1 MNHHTVYT
9 PGKSPLRFLF
19 ILLSSI
25 FALGFIIY
33 ALSTWEKARQ
43 DTSLEL
49 AHLNRLLTQT
59 THEVLNHYESVLRI
73 LGERLLESGADQ
85 NPENGRALLE
95 TLIRINKG
103 LAGYGL
109 ARPDGQLLIVSGIP
123 EGKPL
128 PNLMEQK
135 ASAETFQQAL
145 KSKRLVVG
153 RTYYFPLL
161 KNWVIPIR
169 IAIGDESKKHTLV
182 MASGLIPESL
192 EHPWNAIE
200 TPRHVQLS
208 IVRSDHYYQL
218 LKTSESGDKDSAY
231 AKPLTPACFA
241 DIKEAASSR
250 LMIDSTACDELLRS
264 IYLPE
269 YDLYTVVN
277 QSPTRLWLAWKER
290 MIWPTVL
297 FFTML
302 SGALVLYK
310 IALRMDQHLA
320 EERLNYEEHLIH
332 QANHDALTS
341 LPNRLLV
348 MDRLEQVIHRAR
360 RQQTQAAL
368 FFLDLDHFKRIN
380 DSLGHLLGD
389 TLLQLA
395 AERLTN
401 TLREVDTVARLGGD
415 EFLVLIDGLKDKTT
429 IQILA
434 EKILNA
440 FSLPFHLHNRTLY
453 TTTSIG
459 IALYPGDAEDA
470 HGLLQAADTAMYQAK
485 EAGRNTLRFY
495 STEMNEQS
503 QRRMHLENQLRQAV
517 ERNEL
522 SIHYQPQLRISD
534 QSIKGVE
541 ALLRWHNPEF
551 GLISPVEFIPIA
563 EEAGLINTLSDF
575 VLRTG
580 LSEISQLEREFG
592 ISITLA
598 INASA
603 VQLQSSDF
611 PIHVQNILEEQD
623 RPAEFLQIEITES
636 VMVDQMNQTLKCM
649 HRLRDMQV
657 RIAIDDF
664 GTGYSSLSY
673 LSKMPIHTLKI
684 DRSFIKN
691 IKDSPN
697 NVLLT
702 RTIIAMGISL
712 DLEVVAEG
720 VETAEDLQFLQEN
733 ACDLAQGYYF
743 ARPMPIQELRE
754 FLSKHSFS

>member
-1 MNHHTVYT
+1 
-9 PGKSPLRFLF
+9 
-19 ILLSSI
+19 
-25 FALGFIIY
+25 LGFLIY

-73 LGERLLESGADQ
+73 LGERLLESGTDQ
-85 NPENGRALLE
+85 NPENGRTLLE

-128 PNLMEQK
+128 PNLMEQQ

-161 KNWVIPIR
+161 QNWVIPIR
-169 IAIGDESKKHTLV
+169 ILIGDAGHSLV
-182 MASGLIPESL
+182 MASGLIPESP

-208 IVRSDHYYQL
+208 IVRGDHYYQL
-218 LKTSESGDKDSAY
+218 LKKNGVSDKDSAY
-231 AKPLTPACFA
+231 SQPLTPACFA
-241 DIKEAASSR
+241 DIKQAASSR
-250 LMIDSTACDELLRS
+250 LMLDSEACNELIRS

-277 QSPTRLWLAWKER
+277 QSPTRLWLTWKDR
-290 MIWPTVL
+290 MIWPTLL
-297 FFTML
+297 FLIML
-302 SGALVLYK
+302 SGALVLYR
-310 IALRMDQHLA
+310 IALRMDRHLA
-320 EERLNYEEHLIH
+320 EERLHYEEHLIH
-332 QANHDALTS
+332 QANHDALTG

-360 RQQTQAAL
+360 RQNTQAAL

-389 TLLQLA
+389 TLLELA
-395 AERLTN
+395 AERLTT

-415 EFLVLIDGLKDKTT
+415 EFLVLVDGLKDKTT

-440 FSLPFHLHNRTLY
+440 FSLPFHMQNRTLY

-470 HGLLQAADTAMYQAK
+470 QGLLQAADTAMYQAK
-485 EAGRNTLRFY
+485 DAGRNTLRFY
-495 STEMNEQS
+495 STEMNIQS
-503 QRRMHLENQLRQAV
+503 QRRMHLENHLRQAI
-517 ERNEL
+517 ESNEL
-522 SIHYQPQLRISD
+522 SVHYQPQLRISD
-534 QSIKGVE
+534 QGVKGVE

-551 GLISPVEFIPIA
+551 GQVPPIEFISIA
-563 EEAGLINTLSDF
+563 EETGLINSLSDF
-575 VLRTG
+575 VLRTA
-580 LSEISQLEREFG
+580 LREITQLENELGMR
-592 ISITLA
+592 ITLA

-603 VQLQSSDF
+603 VQLQNSDF
-611 PIHVQNILEEQD
+611 PIYVQNILEEQE
-623 RPAEFLQIEITES
+623 RPAEYLQVEITES

-691 IKDSPN
+691 IKESPN
-697 NVLLT
+697 NALLT
-702 RTIIAMGISL
+702 RTIIAMGISM

-720 VETAEDLQFLQEN
+720 VETAEDLQFLREN
-733 ACDLAQGYYF
+733 ACDLAQGYFF
-743 ARPMPIQELRE
+743 ARPMPVQELRE
-754 FLSKHSFS
+754 FLVKHSFS

>member
-1 MNHHTVYT
+1 MKLQSVNT

-25 FALGFIIY
+25 LALGFIIY

-43 DTSLEL
+43 DTSIEL

-59 THEVLNHYESVLRI
+59 THEVLNHYETVLRI

-95 TLIRINKG
+95 TLIRINTG

-109 ARPDGQLLIVSGIP
+109 ARPDGQLMIVSGVP
-123 EGKPL
+123 EGENL
-128 PNLMEQK
+128 PNLMEQQ
-135 ASAETFQQAL
+135 ASAETFQLAL

-161 KNWVIPIR
+161 QHWVIPIR
-169 IAIGDESKKHTLV
+169 IAIEDTDKKHSLV
-182 MASGLIPESL
+182 MASGLIPESP

-208 IVRSDHYYQL
+208 IVRGDHYYQL
-218 LKTSESGDKDSAY
+218 LKSSETGDKESVY
-231 AKPLTPACFA
+231 THPLPPACFA
-241 DIKEAASSR
+241 DIKQAASSR
-250 LMIDSTACDELLRS
+250 LMINSVACHELIRS

-269 YDLYTVVN
+269 YDLYTVVT
-277 QSPTRLWLAWKER
+277 QSPARLWLAWKEL
-290 MIWPTVL
+290 MIWPSVL
-297 FFTML
+297 FFMML
-302 SGALVLYK
+302 GGALVLYK
-310 IALRMDQHLA
+310 IALRMEQHLA

-332 QANHDALTS
+332 QANHDALTG

-348 MDRLEQVIHRAR
+348 MDRLEQVIHLAK
-360 RQQTQAAL
+360 RQNTQAGL
-368 FFLDLDHFKRIN
+368 FFLDLDNFKRIN
-380 DSLGHLLGD
+380 DSLGHIMGDKLLK
-389 TLLQLA
+389 LA

-415 EFLVLIDGLKDKTT
+415 EFLVLVYDLKDKAT

-440 FSLPFHLHNRTLY
+440 FSLPFHLKNRTLY

-485 EAGRNTLRFY
+485 NAGRNTLRFY
-495 STEMNEQS
+495 STEMNVQS
-503 QRRMHLENQLRQAV
+503 QRRMHLENHLRQAI

-522 SIHYQPQLRISD
+522 SVHYQPQLRISD
-534 QSIKGVE
+534 QGVKGVE

-551 GLISPVEFIPIA
+551 GQVPPIEFISIA
-563 EEAGLINTLSDF
+563 EETGLISSLSDF
-575 VLRTG
+575 VLRTA
-580 LSEISQLEREFG
+580 LREIAQLENELG
-592 ISITLA
+592 IRITLA

-603 VQLQSSDF
+603 VQLQNSEF
-611 PIHVQNILEEQD
+611 PIHVQNILDEQE
-623 RPAEFLQIEITES
+623 RPAEYLQVEITES

-697 NVLLT
+697 NTLLT
-702 RTIIAMGISL
+702 RTIIAMGISM

-720 VETAEDLQFLQEN
+720 VETAEDLQFLRQN

-743 ARPMPIQELRE
+743 ARPMPAQELRE
-754 FLSKHSFS
+754 FLIRHSFS